1 MSPEGSLALKTT
13 KYVSS
18 GDNHYHPAL
27 LSPNRTP
34 AEPWAHSEQRN
45 EATTALEHTKN
56 EGAGNQFSVWKGK
69 DRLASE
75 TLHIAA
81 WDHVA
86 TEAPALSMNELTH
99 QSAASGST
107 EPYTLDEETQVPLG
121 LLARQQPAPK
131 ESDIEPGEHD
141 EDAMVEV

>member
-1 MSPEGSLALKTT
+1 VDAPRSFERGGNDKFDEGK
-13 KYVSS
+13 
-18 GDNHYHPAL
+18 HL
-27 LSPNRTP
+27 L
-34 AEPWAHSEQRN
+34 
-45 EATTALEHTKN
+45 
-56 EGAGNQFSVWKGK
+56 GVWKGK

-75 TLHIAA
+75 TPQIAA

-86 TEAPALSMNELTH
+86 TEPPTHSTNELTH

-107 EPYTLDEETQVPLG
+107 EPYTPDEETQVLPG
-121 LLARQQPAPK
+121 LLARQRPAPK